1 VNEKAIFSAIGEI
14 LNKELVKRDE
24 RIEAL
29 AKAQAEITVNA
40 VIEQVFTE
48 GVVERLRNLLV
59 RDAEIDYAQIVA
71 AIKTDP
77 DMVEALRG
85 EKGETSELD
94 VDEVVKKLVPYIP
107 EPIQP
112 KAGVDGI
119 GIKSVEQGDTGSFDL
134 VLDNDQTIQ
143 VKLPQPLKG
152 EQGDK
157 GLQGSDGR
165 NGLDRP
171 DISIRKA
178 GPGLERNDFT
188 RHNGGLYVATKNTIG
203 TPEDDAGAYE
213 LVLNG
218 IDQSHVAFNES
229 ERKMVFTVRLTDGEL
244 HQHSVDSPAG
254 YLADPESVSSLFK
267 GDYTIEGTKLKTW
280 DGEVWQEQQLRGSIG
295 REGKAGAGIS
305 DVKISGKSLQT
316 KTTTGQTFATPF
328 IDIVAEQVAVD
339 LVPTI
344 AELVRPEDNTEGE
357 IKCFVGQWKHGNANR
372 AGDVVTTGN
381 GMYLALVDTKEAPEA
396 SDDWRLMMPTQTV
409 TTVITDN

>member
-1 VNEKAIFSAIGEI
+1 MNEKAIFSAIGEI

-40 VIEQVFTE
+40 VIEQVFSE
-48 GVVERLRNLLV
+48 DVVERLRKMLV
-59 RDAEIDYAQIVA
+59 KDAEVDYAQIIA
-71 AIKTDP
+71 AIKTDAE
-77 DMVEALRG
+77 MVEALRG
-85 EKGETSELD
+85 EKGETPEID
-94 VDEVVKKLVPYIP
+94 VDDVVKKLVPYIP

-119 GIKSVEQGDTGSFDL
+119 GIKAVEQGDTGSFDL

-143 VKLPQPLKG
+143 VKLPDPLKG
-152 EQGDK
+152 EQGEK
-157 GLQGSDGR
+157 GLQGSDGV

-171 DISIRKA
+171 DISMRKA
-178 GPGLERNDFT
+178 GPGLDRNDFT
-188 RHNGGLYVATKNTIG
+188 RHNGGLYVATKKTVG

-218 IDQSHVAFNES
+218 ISES
-229 ERKMVFTVRLTDGEL
+229 SFALDEAERKMVLTIRQTDGEQQQL
-244 HQHSVDSPAG
+244 SIDAPAG
-254 YLADPESVSSLFK
+254 YLVDPQAVSRLLK

-305 DVKISGKSLQT
+305 DVKITGKSLQT
-316 KTTTGQTFATPF
+316 KMTTGQTFATPF

-357 IKCFVGQWKHGNANR
+357 IKCFVGQWKHGQSNR
-372 AGDVVTTGN
+372 AGDVVTTGS
-381 GMYLALVDTKEAPEA
+381 GMYLALVDTKAAPEA
-396 SDDWRLMMPTQTV
+396 SDDWQLMMPTQTI